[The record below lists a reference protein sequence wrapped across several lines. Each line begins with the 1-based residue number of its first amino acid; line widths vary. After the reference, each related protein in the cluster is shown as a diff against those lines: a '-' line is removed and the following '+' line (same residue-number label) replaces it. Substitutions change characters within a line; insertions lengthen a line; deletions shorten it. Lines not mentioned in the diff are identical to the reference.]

1 MHFKDIMIMVLSTFS
16 LIKKVPSISTMC
28 KDLQC
33 IQVKKIFTVFFRLNK
48 SLHMFE
54 THRAFLN

>member
-33 IQVKKIFTVFFRLNK
+33 IQVKKIFTVFF
-48 SLHMFE
+48 SLK
-54 THRAFLN
+54 